1 MARTQT
7 QREGK
12 HSILTCSPGEHTMP
26 PMKDTKLSEYFSR
39 IGKKAAKARMKNLSP
54 TERKR
59 IAEKAARARW
69 TQTKKGKG

>member
-1 MARTQT
+1 
-7 QREGK
+7 
-12 HSILTCSPGEHTMP
+12 MP